1 MQLPSVDRQPGLR
14 LSGPDLASS
23 SGEKVIPV
31 APVNP
36 AVPAPTPGV
45 INNISESAALASA
58 SANRVYTSV
67 SDPARPGSEAATS
80 PKDWTIQRPVPEKVP
95 VPPPEPISKM
105 LLEFVQSI
113 WRASGS
119 AVEIAQAQNQNA
131 QVNQN
136 NPLAAAGELAKEN
149 LTYAPSKIKKNESL

>member
-14 LSGPDLASS
+14 HAGADLVSS
-23 SGEKVIPV
+23 NGQKVIPV

-36 AVPAPTPGV
+36 VGVVHAPGV
-45 INNISESAALASA
+45 VNKISDTAAQV

-67 SDPARPGSEAATS
+67 SDPAQRGSEAATS
-80 PKDWTIQRPVPEKVP
+80 PKDWTIQRPEPEKVEI
-95 VPPPEPISKM
+95 PPPEPISKM
-105 LLEFVQSI
+105 LLEFVQAM

-119 AVEIAQAQNQNA
+119 AIEIAQAQNRNA

-136 NPLAAAGELAKEN
+136 NPIAAAGQLAKEN
-149 LTYAPSKIKKNESL
+149 LTYTPSKIKKNESL